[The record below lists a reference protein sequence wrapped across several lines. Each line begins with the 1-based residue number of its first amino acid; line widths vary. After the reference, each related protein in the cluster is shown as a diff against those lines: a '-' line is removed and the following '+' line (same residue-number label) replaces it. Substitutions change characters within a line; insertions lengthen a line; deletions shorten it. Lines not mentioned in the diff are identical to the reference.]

1 MKKTIAALAVAA
13 EGSAMT
19 LAAPASAAIQCKD
32 EFQWIK
38 GTGYHAT
45 SYCEIKDL
53 YKVARKS
60 YGIRTSFRKLRN
72 YFSEQEH
79 VCRAI
84 GHDPHVHSVCVK
96 HREYRNRLRI
106 R

>member
-13 EGSAMT
+13 AGSAMT
-19 LAAPASAAIQCKD
+19 LAAPANAAIKCKG

-45 SYCEIKDL
+45 PYCEIKNL
-53 YKVARKS
+53 YKVARGS

-72 YFSEQEH
+72 SDSEREN

-84 GHDPHVHSVCVK
+84 GHDNRVYSVCLP
-96 HREYRNRLRI
+96 YRPEGGRRI
-106 R
+106 VR

>member
-38 GTGYHAT
+38 GTG
-45 SYCEIKDL
+45 
-53 YKVARKS
+53 
-60 YGIRTSFRKLRN
+60 
-72 YFSEQEH
+72 
-79 VCRAI
+79 
-84 GHDPHVHSVCVK
+84 
-96 HREYRNRLRI
+96 
-106 R
+106 